1 MPRMTARLARPL
13 IASLMLSGLCS
24 LATAQTPGADPSISP
39 GAIQQQ
45 QQEDTRR
52 RAQEERVLT
61 TPEAPEIS
69 VPAGGPDTTDGQE
82 IRIEVSQILVDKSA
96 LLDPAAIDAIISP
109 LEGKTVTL
117 ARIKE
122 AVAAINALYAEGG
135 HATARAIL
143 PPQTIKDGMV
153 RIRLIEARV
162 GEVRVR
168 DTQYLHPDFVLERV
182 QLEAGELLSVR
193 ALEQAL
199 VRFNRLHED
208 KLRASVVA
216 GKGFGTTD
224 VELSVAEQRRARLS
238 VFFDNG
244 GRDTVGETRA
254 GLNARFTNLL
264 GRSDALQFIA
274 TRTQGSENYALSYA
288 VPLLPNGLKLELST
302 SKGNIKIID
311 GPFEPLNITGSSEDH
326 TVGLSYPL
334 QVTLQDLWSVYGRF
348 SARASATEFGGFTQS
363 EQNLRVLTLGVS
375 GERQTD
381 DVAWYLDN
389 SLAFGI
395 SGILGGDEGFWYY
408 RGSATRFDRLTER
421 FQLLTRGGLQF
432 SDTRFLPS
440 SELYQIGG
448 AYTVRG
454 FSEGL
459 ISGRNGYFA
468 SIELRFGRTLEEY
481 QAADPDAPELTGLV
495 FLDHGGALPYRPG
508 NLKEST
514 HDDYLTSA
522 GAGVIFNVSD
532 RVTGR
537 FVVAQPLRGNPAELH
552 DRRPRA
558 HVSVNIALY

>member
-1 MPRMTARLARPL
+1 MPLRPRHLLGLLLLGIAPWTA
-13 IASLMLSGLCS
+13 
-24 LATAQTPGADPSISP
+24 AQTPTDNPSISP

-45 QQEDTRR
+45 QQQDERR
-52 RAQEERVLT
+52 RSQEQRVLT
-61 TPEAPEIS
+61 PPEAPEVS
-69 VPAGGPDTTDGQE
+69 VPAGGPASPEGQE
-82 IRIEVSQILVDKSA
+82 LKIEVSQILIDKSE
-96 LLDPAAIDAIISP
+96 LLDPAAIDAIIRP
-109 LEGKTVTL
+109 LEGQTVTL
-117 ARIKE
+117 GQIQA
-122 AVAAINALYAEGG
+122 AVTAINQLYAAGG

-143 PPQTIKDGMV
+143 PPQTVKDGLV

-162 GEVRVR
+162 GEVRMR
-168 DTQYLHPDFVLERV
+168 DAEHLDPAFVLERV
-182 QLEAGELLSVR
+182 RLEAGELLSVP

-199 VRFNRLHED
+199 VRFNRLHQD

-216 GKGFGTTD
+216 GKTFGTTD
-224 VELSVAEQRRARLS
+224 VELSAIEQKRARLS
-238 VFFDNG
+238 LFFDNG
-244 GRDTVGETRA
+244 GRDTVGETRG
-254 GLNARFTNLL
+254 GLNAQFNNLL

-274 TRTQGSENYALSYA
+274 TRTEGSENYALSYA

-326 TVGLSYPL
+326 TIGLSYPL
-334 QVTLQDLWSVYGRF
+334 EVTLQDLWSVYGRF
-348 SARASATEFGGFTQS
+348 SARASESEFGGFTQTA
-363 EQNLRVLTLGVS
+363 QNLRVLTLGVA
-375 GERQTD
+375 GEHQTD
-381 DVAWYLDN
+381 ATAWYVDN

-408 RGSATRFDRLTER
+408 RGNATRFDRLNER

-459 ISGRNGYFA
+459 LSGRNAYFA
-468 SIELRFGRTLEEY
+468 SVELRFGRTLEEY
-481 QAADPDAPELTGLV
+481 QAADPDAPDLTGLI

-508 NLKEST
+508 DLKAST
-514 HDDYLTSA
+514 HDDYLTSV
-522 GAGVIFNVSD
+522 GAGVIFNFSD
-532 RVTGR
+532 RVSGR
-537 FVVAQPLRGNPAELH
+537 FVVGQPLRGNPAELH